1 MRRANTLI
9 IALAAITIFSASPL
23 HSQESFGP
31 PAGGA
36 QAQAKKFIASPTQ
49 IVAIRAGRLFDSR
62 SGNMLTNQV
71 VLIKGDRITDVGPA
85 VQIPREAKVFDLSSA
100 TVLPGMIDTHV
111 HVNTGGESASQRV
124 LTALANVTTD
134 LEAGFTTVLDMDSR
148 GGFNTVDL
156 RDAINAGLVQ
166 GPRMQVVGQSLN
178 QRATNYYPDN
188 QSIRF
193 LEGFTENKNINGPW
207 LARAAVREAK
217 LHGVDWIKIYTTQD
231 FAGTMHM
238 WKPDATLVASPSLTL
253 EEVQAIVDE
262 AHRLGLKVACHT
274 YGGEG
279 MNSCLTAG
287 VDAPNHLLEL
297 DDAGVKTLLQKKLP
311 FVVTLDDLIGLE
323 KEDLKATGGRNTRLR
338 LAEQAFKKAF
348 AAGVPIV
355 FGSGATSPSIPH
367 GPQADQ
373 FKYYAKWGMTPAQAL
388 QTAYLP
394 AARMLNYDWVDH
406 IGTIEKGRYADII
419 AVSGNPLTDITEIER
434 VKFVM
439 KGGVLVRD
447 ELTK

>member
-1 MRRANTLI
+1 
-9 IALAAITIFSASPL
+9 
-23 HSQESFGP
+23 
-31 PAGGA
+31 
-36 QAQAKKFIASPTQ
+36 
-49 IVAIRAGRLFDSR
+49 
-62 SGNMLTNQV
+62 
-71 VLIKGDRITDVGPA
+71 
-85 VQIPREAKVFDLSSA
+85 
-100 TVLPGMIDTHV
+100 
-111 HVNTGGESASQRV
+111 
-124 LTALANVTTD
+124 
-134 LEAGFTTVLDMDSR
+134 
-148 GGFNTVDL
+148 
-156 RDAINAGLVQ
+156 
-166 GPRMQVVGQSLN
+166 
-178 QRATNYYPDN
+178 
-188 QSIRF
+188 
-193 LEGFTENKNINGPW
+193 
-207 LARAAVREAK
+207 
-217 LHGVDWIKIYTTQD
+217 
-231 FAGTMHM
+231 
-238 WKPDATLVASPSLTL
+238 
-253 EEVQAIVDE
+253 
-262 AHRLGLKVACHT
+262 
-274 YGGEG
+274 

-323 KEDLKATGGRNTRLR
+323 KEDLKATGGRNSRLR

-394 AARMLNYDWVDH
+394 AARMLNYDWADH
-406 IGTIEKGRYADII
+406 IATVEKGRYADII

-447 ELTK
+447 ELTKTQ